1 MQKSKIKINNLLGF
15 IKQQR
20 KILVA
25 FAFILSLF
33 VFSGCMKSKNPD
45 YRVNLE
51 IWGVFD
57 SSDSLEKISGEYR
70 KINPHIGEIKYRKFT
85 VDSYKNDLIDALA
98 SGQSPDI
105 FWINNTWTPSFKD
118 KVEPAFDWLTNESE
132 FRSNFVDVA
141 INDFIIDKKIY
152 AVPLSVDSLALY
164 YNKDIFNSVG
174 ITAPPRTWEEFNEDV
189 RKITRIDQ
197 NDNITQAGA
206 AIGTAYNINRS
217 TDVLG
222 LLMFQNGVKMTNNE
236 KTEVTFNKNV
246 NLSNGQDVKGGE
258 NALEFYTQFARRN
271 SSVYTWNPRMHYS
284 IDAFYEGN
292 TAMMINY
299 SWQYN
304 TIKNKN
310 SKLNFAVAKVP
321 QVSTNSPVNHANY
334 WGMAV
339 SKNKILSQDQKAK
352 LAENGLT
359 EANYN
364 KARTYEAW
372 QFLKYLTFK
381 NNGSVTLFN
390 SLNGNQ
396 ASFAVKNDPAE
407 TYLADTG
414 KPAARRDLIEKQKND
429 PILGPFAYGNL
440 IAKSWYQWNP
450 EETEKILAEAINS
463 VNLGKSTVHEALDLA
478 VNRINVLKK

>member
-1 MQKSKIKINNLLGF
+1 MKKKLL
-15 IKQQR
+15 
-20 KILVA
+20 KILCFLKQRTRLFIA
-25 FAFILSLF
+25 FVFIASLF
-33 VFSGCMKSKNPD
+33 VFSGCMKSSNPD

-57 SSDSLEKISGEYR
+57 SSDSLEKIAGEYR
-70 KINPHIGEIKYRKFT
+70 KINPHIGEVKYRKFT

-132 FRSNFVDVA
+132 FRNNFVDVVV
-141 INDFIIDKKIY
+141 NDFLVDKKIY

-164 YNKDIFNSVG
+164 YNKDALNSAG
-174 ITAPPRTWEEFNEDV
+174 ITTPPKTWEEFNECI

-197 NDNITQAGA
+197 NDNIIQAGA
-206 AIGTAYNINRS
+206 ALGTAYNINRS
-217 TDVLG
+217 TDILG
-222 LLMFQNGVKMTNNE
+222 LLMFQNGVKMTNDEKNE
-236 KTEVTFNKNV
+236 VILNKVV
-246 NLSNGQDVKGGE
+246 NLSNGQTAKGGE

-284 IDAFYEGN
+284 IDAFYEG
-292 TAMMINY
+292 TAAMMINY
-299 SWQYN
+299 SWQYS

-310 SKLNFAVAKVP
+310 SKLNFAVTTIP
-321 QVSTNSPVNHANY
+321 QVSANSPVNYANY

-339 SKNKILSQDQKAK
+339 SKNKILSQGQKAK
-352 LAENGLT
+352 LPENGLN
-359 EANYN
+359 ESNYN

-381 NNGSVTLFN
+381 NNGSITLYN

-396 ASFAVKNDPAE
+396 ANFAVVNDPAE
-407 TYLADTG
+407 TYLTDTG

-429 PILGPFAYGNL
+429 PILGPFVYGNL

-450 EETEKILAEAINS
+450 EETEKILAEAVNS
-463 VNLGKSTVHEALDLA
+463 VNLGRSTVHEAIDLA